1 MSTDISIRV
10 PKEMATPAEFAE
22 WEGVS
27 RGSVYQKIHHGQLA
41 KYMVKKEK
49 NKGRVSLR
57 YLMYKTDRFVNP
69 SVIPTFA
76 SLLVSKFNYENF
88 LRGAHV

>member
-22 WEGVS
+22 WEGIS
-27 RGSVYQKIHHGQLA
+27 RGSVYQKIHHGQFA

-57 YLMYKTDRFVNP
+57 YLMYKTDQVRESLGHSNFR
-69 SVIPTFA
+69 VI
-76 SLLVSKFNYENF
+76 V
-88 LRGAHV
+88 G

>member
-22 WEGVS
+22 WEGIS

-49 NKGRVSLR
+49 QRSCKPALSDVQNRSGRESLGHSNFR
-57 YLMYKTDRFVNP
+57 
-69 SVIPTFA
+69 VI
-76 SLLVSKFNYENF
+76 VGK
-88 LRGAHV
+88 

>member
-22 WEGVS
+22 WEGYLPWLRVS
-27 RGSVYQKIHHGQLA
+27 KIHHGKLA

-49 NKGRVSLR
+49 IKDV
-57 YLMYKTDRFVNP
+57 
-69 SVIPTFA
+69 
-76 SLLVSKFNYENF
+76 
-88 LRGAHV
+88 